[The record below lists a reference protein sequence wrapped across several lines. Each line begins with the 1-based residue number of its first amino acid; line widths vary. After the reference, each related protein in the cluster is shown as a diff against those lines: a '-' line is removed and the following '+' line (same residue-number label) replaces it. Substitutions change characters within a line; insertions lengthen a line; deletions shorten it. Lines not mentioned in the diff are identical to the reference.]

1 MQWPYMDPA
10 WLMEMES
17 PMHCFVKLTK
27 VILQIKPCSAAQRL
41 VGEGVNLSQKS
52 HKNIGSLESQN
63 LINKGIVLSNL
74 STARQQLHISVR
86 ECQGHAVPCSAPAWE
101 MPVAQKSQF
110 SSTPHCDIALFV

>member
-1 MQWPYMDPA
+1 MDPA
-10 WLMEMES
+10 WLMEMKS

-41 VGEGVNLSQKS
+41 IGEGVNLSQKS

-74 STARQQLHISVR
+74 LSTARQQLHISVR
-86 ECQGHAVPCSAPAWE
+86 ECQGHAVPCSAPACE
-101 MPVAQKSQF
+101 MPVQAQKSQS